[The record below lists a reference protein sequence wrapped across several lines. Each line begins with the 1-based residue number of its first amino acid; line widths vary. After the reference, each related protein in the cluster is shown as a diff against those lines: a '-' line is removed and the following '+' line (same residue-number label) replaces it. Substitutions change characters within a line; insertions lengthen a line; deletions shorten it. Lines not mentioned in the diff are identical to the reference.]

1 MGGWSGVRFAC
12 DGNSY
17 DVCLDLTKRWEVSVQ
32 NLCMSD
38 KFSASWYDDG
48 MSSAKTE
55 YVLDFKLIFN
65 DLMVRGKYDNG
76 VGNAIKEYFGD
87 VNYIESITM
96 SVWNV
101 DFEEVRWPWF
111 GGRGGS
117 SIQEWEVVFD
127 ECDQN
132 VSWYEI
138 KYVDNDWVEHN
149 EYYQDYV
156 LEHLGISDM
165 FLDSIH
171 TCAMVAGNEF
181 PHFWNAVFNRDDYS
195 ESDIADM
202 FLNMES
208 YEWELDQI
216 REEMEENEITDLST
230 ENVVEY
236 FKSWISKNLKSEIM
250 DEINETTSTQ
260 DREQFEYIK

>member
-17 DVCLDLTKRWEVSVQ
+17 DVCLDLVKRGEVSVK
-32 NLCMSD
+32 NLCMSE
-38 KFSASWYDDG
+38 KFSALGYEDG

-55 YVLDFKLIFN
+55 YVLDLKIIFN
-65 DLMVRGKYDNG
+65 DLMVNGKYSNW
-76 VGNAIKEYFGD
+76 VENAIKEYLWD

-96 SVWNV
+96 SVWNL

-117 SIQEWEVVFD
+117 SIQEWEVVFN
-127 ECDQN
+127 ECDHN

-138 KYVDNDWVEHN
+138 KYVDNDGVEHN
-149 EYYQDYV
+149 DYYQDYV
-156 LEHLGISDM
+156 LEHLGIADM

-171 TCAMVAGNEF
+171 TCAMVAGVEF
-181 PHFWNAVFNRDDYS
+181 NHFWNAVFDSEDYS
-195 ESDIADM
+195 ERDIAEM
-202 FLNMES
+202 FLNMDS
-208 YEWELDQI
+208 YEEEMDKI
-216 REEMEENEITDLST
+216 REEMEEKDIEDLSR

-236 FKSWISKNLKSEIM
+236 FKNWISKNLKSELM
-250 DEINETTSTQ
+250 DEINEITYSQ
-260 DREQFEYIK
+260 DREQFEI